1 MAENIQ
7 MSQYGFQFLSEIE
20 QHLAVD
26 GCDPPDV
33 QLHCQG
39 YLFLASK
46 EGEERMKEN
55 HVTQRW
61 IFKVIVLRFEHLF
74 KKGKM
79 VNPLN
84 PRHLISLHSNTAELF
99 TNIIRIKEMIT

>member
-7 MSQYGFQFLSEIE
+7 MSQCGFQFLSEIE

-55 HVTQRW
+55 HATQRW
-61 IFKVIVLRFEHLF
+61 IFKVI
-74 KKGKM
+74 
-79 VNPLN
+79 
-84 PRHLISLHSNTAELF
+84 
-99 TNIIRIKEMIT
+99 

>member
-33 QLHCQG
+33 QLHRQG

-46 EGEERMKEN
+46 EGEERIKEN
-55 HVTQRW
+55 YATQRW
-61 IFKVIVLRFEHLF
+61 IFKVIAFRFEHLF
-74 KKGKM
+74 NKGKI

-84 PRHLISLHSNTAELF
+84 PKHLISLHSNTAELF
-99 TNIIRIKEMIT
+99 TNIMRIKEIIT